1 MDLTPRL
8 SKAIG
13 VNDIRFNLPQSEDMS
28 PQTQEPLHRESAF
41 SDGRFMI
48 GTRLKLKVRGP
59 DHIKLTPLGCVSND
73 AAGYELRPKRK
84 TEMLLLQSSCVRAM
98 TSLAHLIE

>member
-13 VNDIRFNLPQSEDMS
+13 VNDMRFNLPQSEDMS

-41 SDGRFMI
+41 SDGSFMI
-48 GTRLKLKVRGP
+48 GTRLKLKVRGS
-59 DHIKLTPLGCVSND
+59 DHIKLTPLGCVPND
-73 AAGYELRPKRK
+73 AVGHVLRLKRK
-84 TEMLLLQSSCVRAM
+84 AEMQLL
-98 TSLAHLIE
+98 